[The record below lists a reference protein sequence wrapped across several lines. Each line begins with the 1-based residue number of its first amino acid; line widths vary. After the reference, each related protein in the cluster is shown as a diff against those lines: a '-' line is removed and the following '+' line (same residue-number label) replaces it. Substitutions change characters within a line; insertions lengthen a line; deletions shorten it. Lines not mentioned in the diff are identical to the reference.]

1 MKNHRGLRER
11 NGKWAWRYQLDGR
24 EYSET
29 TDLDAVASNVSEALA
44 LMVEHR
50 RAIREGR
57 DLRPLAARKFSDA
70 WAEFLCWAELEH
82 AAHPR
87 TAKRLRD
94 SGRSLL
100 AHFGALMVAH
110 VQPADV
116 ERYKAWRSGEHRVR
130 DITLRHDLHALS
142 KFFRWA
148 ERMGYGRSNPVA
160 SVKIPS
166 GADAVRMHVLTADEE
181 RRYFAAAAKLRSS
194 LHDLA
199 RLMILQGCRPDELM
213 RLRWSDVDLDA
224 GTLRIERGKSRAAR
238 RTIHLCVES
247 RSLLAAGLA
256 SSPIPATAIGRDW
269 VFPGRKAGHRLGS
282 VQHAH
287 ERALALSGGAW
298 VLYDLRHTFASRAA
312 ALGMPIT
319 TLAAILGHSSLAC
332 VTRYVHPSAE
342 DQRREMAR
350 FDAMATE
357 KATTI
362 GRRPM

>member
-1 MKNHRGLRER
+1 MKNHRGLRVR

-70 WAEFLCWAELEH
+70 WTEFLRWAELEH

-94 SGRSLL
+94 SGRSIL
-100 AHFGALMVAH
+100 AHLGAMMVAH
-110 VQPADV
+110 VQPADI
-116 ERYKAWRSGEHRVR
+116 ERYKSWRSGEHRVR

-148 ERMGYGRSNPVA
+148 ERMGYGRLNPVA

-166 GADAVRMHVLTADEE
+166 GADAVRMHVLTAEEE
-181 RRYFAAAAKLRSS
+181 RRYFAAAATLRSH

-213 RLRWSDVDLDA
+213 RLRRSDVDLDA

-238 RTIHLCVES
+238 RTIHLCGES
-247 RSLLAAGLA
+247 RSLLAARLA
-256 SSPIPATAIGRDW
+256 EHRGAAW
-269 VFPGRKAGHRLGS
+269 VFPSRKGSHPLGS
-282 VQHAH
+282 VQRAH

-298 VLYDLRHTFASRAA
+298 VLYDLRHTFATRAA
-312 ALGMPIT
+312 ALGVPVT

-332 VTRYVHPSAE
+332 VMRYVHPSAE

-350 FDAMATE
+350 YDAMA
-357 KATTI
+357 ARDADTI
-362 GRRPM
+362 GGRTM